1 MSQKSSVLEE
11 FEEIEK
17 TKAEYEKLCK
27 MYDMIRSN
35 PKERRVLIQVD
46 FVDKAAVGIFSLED
60 DK

>member
-1 MSQKSSVLEE
+1 LEE